1 MKFFKT
7 TTAIV
12 EKGARIGKDTKIWH
26 HSQIQKDA
34 QIGQECM
41 IGHNCFV
48 ASGAIVGNHVKLEA
62 NIDVWKGVVLEDWVF
77 VGPSAVFTNDMTPRA
92 KYPKRKYTQY
102 GKWLPTIV
110 KEGATIGANATI
122 LCGVTIGKS
131 ALIGAGAVVT
141 KDIPDYGLV
150 VGVPAKRIG
159 WVCECGSTLT
169 FKKDTATCSVCKK
182 KYSNKKSRII
192 CIS

>member
-1 MKFFKT
+1 MKFWKT
-7 TTAIV
+7 NTAII

-26 HSQIQKDA
+26 HSQIQKGA
-34 QIGQECM
+34 QIGDDCM

-48 ASGAIVGNHVKLEA
+48 ASGAQIGNHVKLEA
-62 NIDVWKGVVLEDWVF
+62 NIDVWKGVILHDWVF

-92 KYPKRKYTQY
+92 KYPKQKYPQY
-102 GKWLPTIV
+102 GQWLSTIV

-122 LCGVTIGKS
+122 LCGVTIGRS

-141 KDIPDYGLV
+141 KDVPDYGLV

-159 WVCECGSTLT
+159 WVCECGATLI
-169 FKKDTATCSVCKK
+169 FKTGKSVCSICEK
-182 KYSNKKSRII
+182 KYSNNKTGVV